1 MTTRPCILFVDDQ
14 QSVLDSIRRTL
25 RDRSKEWSLRFA
37 TSGAEAIATAEAEP
51 ITVVVS
57 DYMMPGMNGIELLE
71 AMQRSDRLARIPV
84 IILTGNAETDLKRN
98 ALERGALDLVNKPIT
113 REDLVA
119 RITSALRLRGAQ
131 DELRRHNEELE
142 RRVRARTASLERSR
156 LEIVFRLA
164 RAGEYRDEET
174 GNHVQRVASISR
186 ILARALGLG
195 EQEAQQIFLASALH
209 DIGKIG
215 IPDAILLKQGT
226 LTTHERSVMQDHARI
241 GWDILTHRA
250 VIGSVNVG
258 AGRDRAALED
268 LGDDNPL
275 LACAAE
281 IALAHHE
288 RWDGTGYPNGL
299 AGEDIPLPARIVA
312 VADVYDALRHHRR
325 YKAAMGTGEAMRIIR
340 ESSGGHF
347 DPALVECFE
356 ARLSEIEAVIAEHG
370 DTCAERVPEA
380 A

>member
-1 MTTRPCILFVDDQ
+1 MTTRAHILFVDDQ

-25 RDRSKEWSLRFA
+25 RGRSKEWTLHFA
-37 TSGAEAIATAEAEP
+37 TSGAEAISTAEAEP

-57 DYMMPGMNGIELLE
+57 DYMMPGMNGIELLG
-71 AMQRSDRLARIPV
+71 AMQRSERLARIPV

-119 RITSALRLRGAQ
+119 RITSALRLREAQ
-131 DELRRHNEELE
+131 DELRRHNAELE
-142 RRVRARTASLERSR
+142 HRVRARTASLERSR
-156 LEIVFRLA
+156 FEIVFRLA

-186 ILARALGLG
+186 ILALAVGLG
-195 EQEAQQIFLASALH
+195 ERRARQIFLASALH

-215 IPDAILLKQGT
+215 IPDAILLKQGK
-226 LTTHERSVMQDHARI
+226 LTDDERGVMQDHARI
-241 GWDILTHRA
+241 GWDILTHQA
-250 VIGSVNVG
+250 VIDSVETG
-258 AGRDRAALED
+258 ADGARAALRD
-268 LGDDNPL
+268 LEDDNPL

-288 RWDGTGYPNGL
+288 RWDGRGYPNGL
-299 AGEDIPLPARIVA
+299 GGEDIPLPARIVA
-312 VADVYDALRHHRR
+312 IADVYDALRHARP
-325 YKAAMGTGEAMRIIR
+325 YKAAYGKAEAVGIIR

-347 DPALVECFE
+347 DPSLVACFE
-356 ARLSEIEAVIAEHG
+356 ARLSEIEAVIAEHS
-370 DTCAERVPEA
+370 DTRFESLPFA